1 MNEIII
7 SKGKNLEEA
16 IDLGLSLMKLKKTQ
30 VDIEVIQDE
39 DKKFF
44 SFFGTKLTVV
54 RLIKKSASLNQNP
67 DQVIPLIQLEQD
79 GQNPVINQGEGEN
92 EEVENLGKVW
102 VKGGEIYYKE
112 TATHFPTIT
121 PPTGVFI
128 YKNGELIRKTTALM
142 EKDQLK
148 VEFQNELKD
157 FSWSISLDSMKTV
170 ATLEIEPGYRKTYRL
185 VDHEPIPHSRLEIH
199 VQEEKMINT
208 LQFTH
213 IEQRMKELGIKA
225 SIQRQEIQRAIDSTE
240 PGVYIIAK
248 GTEPVIGEDGWIE
261 FLVNNEFMYN
271 QTKMMET
278 MKIGDLVTIPQVNKG
293 QLLGI
298 IHHAKSEKKGI
309 TVTGEEISSSPPKEI
324 VVHAYRGVNLID
336 GGTKIV
342 AVKSGRPVFQYK
354 DSFAK
359 ISVIP
364 KLIHA
369 VDVDIS
375 SGNLQYVGD
384 IEIQGNVSNGMKVVT
399 MMDVYIHG
407 SINQSNITAGN
418 NMVVYQDVINSHLI
432 SGKINQLNVS
442 IGVLLGNLS
451 VELKRFVTAI
461 EQVYQS
467 PVFKTSDIAKMG
479 LSSLMKILL
488 EQKFKDLPP
497 LINELNLLILKA
509 DNQQILDPEFKE
521 IRSDLINGFLKT
533 NPTQFRQP
541 ENIVTLIEQIDE
553 LYELITISRASASH
567 MVIPF
572 ASNSEIFCRGD
583 ISIVGKGCISSN
595 IYSGGKVQVQGV
607 LLGGE
612 VFASMGIE
620 VEKTGSP
627 EGTITRIIVPEGQT
641 IKIKHA
647 MKKTLIQIGSHTHNF
662 VQSEQNVFARVNP
675 EGKLLLF

>member
-1 MNEIII
+1 M
-7 SKGKNLEEA
+7 
-16 IDLGLSLMKLKKTQ
+16 
-30 VDIEVIQDE
+30 
-39 DKKFF
+39 
-44 SFFGTKLTVV
+44 
-54 RLIKKSASLNQNP
+54 
-67 DQVIPLIQLEQD
+67 
-79 GQNPVINQGEGEN
+79 
-92 EEVENLGKVW
+92 
-102 VKGGEIYYKE
+102 
-112 TATHFPTIT
+112 
-121 PPTGVFI
+121 
-128 YKNGELIRKTTALM
+128 
-142 EKDQLK
+142 
-148 VEFQNELKD
+148 
-157 FSWSISLDSMKTV
+157 
-170 ATLEIEPGYRKTYRL
+170 
-185 VDHEPIPHSRLEIH
+185 
-199 VQEEKMINT
+199 
-208 LQFTH
+208 
-213 IEQRMKELGIKA
+213 
-225 SIQRQEIQRAIDSTE
+225 
-240 PGVYIIAK
+240 YIIAK

-261 FLVNNEFMYN
+261 FLVNNEFMFN
-271 QTKMMET
+271 QTKMLET
-278 MKIGDLVTIPQVNKG
+278 RKIDDLVTIPQVDKG